1 MPRRYVIIHKKEVDF
16 LMGTIKYEVQI
27 TGVGKDAQRFLDS
40 NSSFILMDENI
51 HPNLR
56 DMVVAHTV
64 GTLEG
69 EIKVGDKLQVGNSDF
84 TVTKVGDNV
93 NRDLANGGHCTI
105 VINKEGTMPGQVSV
119 KGKIM
124 PRLRLNNI
132 VAFYSEGDE

>member
-1 MPRRYVIIHKKEVDF
+1 
-16 LMGTIKYEVQI
+16 MGTIKYEVQI

-51 HPNLR
+51 HPNLK
-56 DMVVAHTV
+56 DMVVSHTV